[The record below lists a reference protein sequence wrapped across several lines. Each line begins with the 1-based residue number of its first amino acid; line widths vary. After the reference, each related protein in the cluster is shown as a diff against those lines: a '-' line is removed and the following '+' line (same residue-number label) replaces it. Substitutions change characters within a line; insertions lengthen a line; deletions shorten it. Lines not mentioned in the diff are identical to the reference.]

1 MTGLPQGWASAKI
14 PDVLAELPTGN
25 IIDQGW
31 SPKCEN
37 FPSEKEETWGAL
49 KTTAIQDGRFEPQ
62 HTKQLPDHLEPK
74 PALEVREGD
83 LLMTCAGPRVRCGVI
98 CRVERVRPKLFISGK
113 MYRFRP
119 NPEVVDGD
127 YLLGAL
133 RSPDLQLAID
143 QIKTGGSES
152 GLNLT
157 QDRFKSLTLPLPP
170 LPEQRRIVRKLD
182 TLSAR
187 STTARTHL
195 TAIERLV
202 ERYKV
207 AVLGQLFGKS
217 GSDPKPTEH
226 LWAIPSN
233 WSWKKVKDIGD
244 VGLGRQRS
252 PENHDGPFM
261 RPYIRSANITWQGVD
276 ISDVKEMNFD
286 AADFERFQLKPGDV
300 LLNEGSGSAK
310 EVGKPA
316 IWRGEIPDCCYQN
329 TVLRVQ
335 PRDCTSEYLY
345 WYFLLTALSEGFVGD
360 TKGVNI
366 QHIGKNGLANFPI
379 PVPPLDEQRE
389 IVRRIETAFAKID
402 RLAAEAAKALKLLG
416 HLDQRILAKAFAG
429 DLVPQDPTDEP
440 AETLLA
446 RIHEARASAP
456 KGKRG
461 RKFGAS

>member
-1 MTGLPQGWASAKI
+1 MTGLPQGWTETALGDVCELLNGRAYSQPELLSAGKYPVLRVGNLFSRNAWYHSDLELDPDKYINNGDLIYAWSASFGPRIWLGGKVIYHYHIWKCALQDQAVDKHFLYNLLLWDTAKI
-14 PDVLAELPTGN
+14 KGDHGVGSTMMHVTKSAM
-25 IIDQGW
+25 
-31 SPKCEN
+31 
-37 FPSEKEETWGAL
+37 EK
-49 KTTAIQDGRFEPQ
+49 R
-62 HTKQLPDHLEPK
+62 
-74 PALEVREGD
+74 
-83 LLMTCAGPRVRCGVI
+83 
-98 CRVERVRPKLFISGK
+98 
-113 MYRFRP
+113 
-119 NPEVVDGD
+119 
-127 YLLGAL
+127 
-133 RSPDLQLAID
+133 
-143 QIKTGGSES
+143 QI
-152 GLNLT
+152 
-157 QDRFKSLTLPLPP
+157 PLPP

-195 TAIERLV
+195 TAIKKLV

-217 GSDPKPTEH
+217 GADPKPTEH

-233 WSWKKVKDIGD
+233 WSWRKVKDIGE

-286 AADFERFQLKPGDV
+286 TADFERFQLKPGDV

-316 IWRGEIPDCCYQN
+316 IWRREISDCCYQN

-416 HLDQRILAKAFAG
+416 HLDQRLLAKTFAG
-429 DLVPQDPTDEP
+429 DLVPQDPNDEP

-446 RIHEARASAP
+446 RIVEARAAAP
-456 KGKRG
+456 KSKRG
-461 RKFGAS
+461 RK

>member
-1 MTGLPQGWASAKI
+1 MG
-14 PDVLAELPTGN
+14 
-25 IIDQGW
+25 
-31 SPKCEN
+31 
-37 FPSEKEETWGAL
+37 
-49 KTTAIQDGRFEPQ
+49 TA
-62 HTKQLPDHLEPK
+62 
-74 PALEVREGD
+74 V
-83 LLMTCAGPRVRCGVI
+83 PR
-98 CRVERVRPKLFISGK
+98 
-113 MYRFRP
+113 
-119 NPEVVDGD
+119 
-127 YLLGAL
+127 
-133 RSPDLQLAID
+133 
-143 QIKTGGSES
+143 
-152 GLNLT
+152 LNLADVR
-157 QDRFKSLTLPLPP
+157 QFEIPLPP

-195 TAIERLV
+195 TAIEKLV

-217 GSDPKPTEH
+217 GNDPKPTEH

-233 WSWKKVKDIGD
+233 WSWKKVKDIGN

-261 RPYIRSANITWQGVD
+261 RPYIRSANITWRGVD
-276 ISDVKEMNFD
+276 ISDVKAMNFD

-335 PRDCTSEYLY
+335 PHACTSEYLC

-389 IVRRIETAFAKID
+389 IVRRIEAAFAKID

-429 DLVPQDPTDEP
+429 DLVPQDPKDEL

-446 RIHEARASAP
+446 RIRDARATAP
-456 KGKRG
+456 KSRRG
-461 RKFGAS
+461 RK

>member
-1 MTGLPQGWASAKI
+1 MTGLPSGWASTQTIEICAI
-14 PDVLAELPTGN
+14 GEAPIQTGPFGSN
-25 IIDQGW
+25 LGKNDFTNSGVPVFTI
-31 SPKCEN
+31 
-37 FPSEKEETWGAL
+37 GAL
-49 KTTAIQDGRFEPQ
+49 GWDGLLRDRFRFVSE
-62 HTKQLPDHLEPK
+62 TKATELASYRLK
-74 PALEVREGD
+74 EGD
-83 LLMTCAGPRVRCGVI
+83 LLFSRMADVGRVGFVPSDLEGAIFNYHIMRLRLNMEVI
-98 CRVERVRPKLFISGK
+98 DPEYFRLYIRGGLTAKIYMDDVSRGATRDGINTKLLAAL
-113 MYRFRP
+113 P
-119 NPEVVDGD
+119 VD
-127 YLLGAL
+127 
-133 RSPDLQLAID
+133 LA
-143 QIKTGGSES
+143 
-152 GLNLT
+152 
-157 QDRFKSLTLPLPP
+157 P

-187 STTARTHL
+187 TTTARTHL
-195 TAIERLV
+195 TAIEKLV

-207 AVLGQLFGKS
+207 GVLGQLFGKS

-252 PENHDGPFM
+252 PENHNGPLM
-261 RPYIRSANITWQGVD
+261 RPYIRSANITWRGVD
-276 ISDVKEMNFD
+276 VLDVKEMNFD
-286 AADFERFQLKPGDV
+286 EADFERFQLVPGEV

-335 PRDCTSEYLY
+335 PRNCTSEYLY
-345 WYFLLTALSEGFVGD
+345 WYFLLTARSEGFVGD

-389 IVRRIETAFAKID
+389 IVGRIETAFAKID
-402 RLAAEAAKALKLLG
+402 RLAAEAAKALKLVG

-429 DLVPQDPTDEP
+429 ELVPQEPTDEP

-446 RIHEARASAP
+446 RIRAAREAAP
-456 KGKRG
+456 KAKR
-461 RKFGAS
+461 RRRTSS